1 VSSSSST
8 FAPPSVLTD
17 AIPGDRVRD
26 VLLTLGFTLAIAGSA
41 LLYFYLPGNPVP
53 ITGQTFVVLAGAIA
67 LGAKRATA
75 GSLLYL
81 GLGMLGLPFFA
92 ASGGATLGYIVGFA
106 AASALLGA
114 WASRGGARRVP
125 AVALAMVVGNVV
137 IYALGATWLALFTGQ
152 GAGFAV
158 ANGVVPFLAGD
169 AVKIAAAVA
178 VVPTLW
184 RFVGRDG
191 SQD

>member
-1 VSSSSST
+1 MSSSNPT
-8 FAPPSVLTD
+8 FTPSVLTD

-26 VLLTLGFTLAIAGSA
+26 VLLTVGFTLAIAASA
-41 LLYFYLPGNPVP
+41 LVYFYLPGNPVP

-81 GLGMLGLPFFA
+81 GLGSLGLPFFA

-106 AASALLGA
+106 AASALLGT
-114 WASRGGARRVP
+114 WASRGGARSVP
-125 AVALAMVVGNVV
+125 AVAAAMIVGNAVV
-137 IYALGATWLALFTGQ
+137 YAFGATWLAIFTGQ
-152 GAGFAV
+152 DATFAV

-169 AVKIAAAVA
+169 AVKLAAAVA
-178 VVPTLW
+178 VVPALW
-184 RFVGRDG
+184 RLVGRG
-191 SQD
+191 ER